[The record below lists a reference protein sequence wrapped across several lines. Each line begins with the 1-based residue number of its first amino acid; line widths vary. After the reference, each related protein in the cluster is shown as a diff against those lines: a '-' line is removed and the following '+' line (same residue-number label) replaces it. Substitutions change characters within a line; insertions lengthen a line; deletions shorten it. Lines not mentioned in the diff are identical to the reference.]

1 MTKKKTLL
9 RIFLVPLLIIV
20 FLQGLLPFLM
30 LVFSGI
36 RSNLENNAIQMDQHV
51 VENRQV
57 VLENDM
63 IEKWRPIY
71 RESTYLS
78 DTLGDLLDA
87 EHMGISEFL
96 GSQSAQKKYLEEIFP
111 DMVDVLQYNTSS
123 GLFVVLANDAPIDS
137 ESKYSGFFL
146 RDSDPQNKTASN
158 TDLLLERG
166 SKQLSQNLSIS
177 LDNSWSTDFDLAGA
191 GNRQADN
198 FFYKPYQ
205 AALEHRNTA
214 MSNLGYWSPAF
225 ILEDHY
231 MDNHQMIT
239 YSVPLMYE
247 NEIYGV
253 LGVEIGVNYLSSYFS
268 VQDLDSRL
276 NAGYVLMLEQEDGSY
291 RSVVGKGA
299 LYDAVSRSG
308 DVLTFTPQKENYLY
322 QVDGAKVGN
331 QHIYAVMQPL
341 ELYGNN
347 VPYEDSR
354 WVLCGLVAEDSIYGF
369 GRSIYIEMTAMIVG
383 SLILAA
389 VLTYILI
396 RHVTKPVYRLMES
409 VRGGVEGIHDFKD
422 SGILEIDE
430 LHDVVE
436 NLTDA
441 QRQSA
446 AQLLEEKER
455 YRIAV
460 ESSQDVFFT
469 LRKKEKVLEVVNDEN
484 KDGAWSFADY
494 TNSFVNGEY
503 IHPMDRDRALRTIRG
518 ATGDLNVEFRA
529 RYKNSEDYIW
539 INLTG
544 TVIPDENGE
553 PDRLV
558 GCVRNINQRK
568 LLEEEQEKEQYYDP
582 VTSFYRLNS
591 GMEAMGQAMAC
602 KNGVLVLLH
611 VEQLNFIDERYGLVF
626 GDIILEQLAKLLTKQ
641 LEEASYGHVV
651 PVRAGAAQIML
662 WIPEQTAENVKAL
675 LQETRGLFTAMTD
688 EKMLALNYKCGIAVA
703 GNNASVDTVVAQ
715 AKQALQIA
723 RYGRQDDVEYTE
735 LSDRERNVPCNIT
748 FGEVASLGRWKQMSM
763 GSLALNLLDK
773 NGELSVVLDIFTR
786 KLKEHYKL
794 DDLVITQFNREYLV
808 NSLWYHW
815 GDSEKYSNWNG
826 IVHCTGSEYQKY
838 IEIREMQEI
847 LPITD
852 QVKQDPTLKPFLSE
866 NSGFVFH
873 MGDQGIYSGSIL
885 LFTKDPALTEHEQ
898 VRKHFNEICSVIQS
912 KINTQRHDQ
921 SAQAKSE
928 FLARM
933 SHEIRTPMN
942 GIIGMTEIALKEGQT
957 TERRVDCLQKIR
969 SSSNYLLGLLNDILD
984 MSKIESGKMRLVL
997 AKSNLNRMIRGLESL
1012 LEAKIAERDL
1022 HFVQEIDLQHHSF
1035 ICDELRI
1042 NQVLVNLL
1050 SNAIKYSDPGG
1061 KVWLTVKE
1069 TGVDDETSEL
1079 YFAVRDEGIGIPKDK
1094 QEMIFRQFEQA
1105 DQSQNARKQGTG
1117 LGLAISSRLVH
1128 MMDSDISLQSAP
1140 GEGSTFSFTIRLKWA
1155 EDDAETVQTYD
1166 REVDFDGKRILVVED
1181 NELNMEIARTLLEDC
1196 NMTVESAY
1204 NGEEAL
1210 QRMKEV
1216 PDGYYDLILM
1226 DIMMPVMDGLE
1237 ATREIRKLPGES
1249 CRTVPIIAMSANA
1262 FDEDVKR
1269 SLASG
1274 MNGHLSKPVNVSRL
1288 KEVLCQFLADWRK
1301 DGHEK

>member
-9 RIFLVPLLIIV
+9 RIFLIPLLIIV

-36 RSNLENNAIQMDQHV
+36 RSNLENNAIQMDRHV

-78 DTLGDLLDA
+78 DTLGDLLDQ

-96 GSQSAQKKYLEEIFP
+96 SSQSTQKKYLEEIFP

-137 ESKYSGFFL
+137 EAKYSGFFV

-166 SKQLSQNLSIS
+166 SKQLSQNLSLS
-177 LDNSWSTDFDLAGA
+177 LDNSWSTDFDLAGV
-191 GNRQADN
+191 GNREADN

-205 AALEHRNTA
+205 AALEHKNTA
-214 MSNLGYWSPAF
+214 MPNLGYWSPAF

-231 MDNHQMIT
+231 MDNHRMIT
-239 YSVPLMYE
+239 YSVPLIYE

-253 LGVEIGVNYLSSYFS
+253 LGVEISVNYLSSYFS
-268 VQDLDSRL
+268 VQDLDSKL

-291 RSVVGKGA
+291 RTVVGKGA
-299 LYDAVSRSG
+299 LYDAVSRNGS
-308 DVLTFTPQKENYLY
+308 VLHFTPQKEDGLYL
-322 QVDGAKVGN
+322 VDGAKVGN
-331 QHIYAVMQPL
+331 QQIYAVMQPL

-347 VPYEDSR
+347 VPYDDSK

-369 GRSIYIEMTAMIVG
+369 GRSIYLEMTAMIVG

-409 VRGGVEGIHDFKD
+409 VRGGVEGIHGFKD

-446 AQLLEEKER
+446 TQLLEEKER

-503 IHPMDRDRALRTIRG
+503 IHPMDRDRALRAIRG

-529 RYKNSEDYIW
+529 RYKNSEDYVW

-544 TVIPDENGE
+544 TVIPDEDGE

-591 GMEAMGQAMAC
+591 GMEAVGEAMTREQ
-602 KNGVLVLLH
+602 GVLALLH
-611 VEQLNFIDERYGLVF
+611 VEHLNFIDERYGLIF
-626 GDIILEQLAKLLTKQ
+626 GDIILEQLAKLLTSQMEK
-641 LEEASYGHVV
+641 AAFKHVIA
-651 PVRAGAAQIML
+651 VRAGAAQIML
-662 WIPEQTAENVKAL
+662 WLPGQTTENVKKL
-675 LQETRGLFTAMTD
+675 LRETLDLFAAMTD
-688 EKMLALNYKCGIAVA
+688 EKMLALDYRCGITV
-703 GNNASVDTVVAQ
+703 GLPGVSFDTVIAQ
-715 AKQALQIA
+715 AKQALQTA
-723 RYGRQDDVEYTE
+723 RCVHGRDMEYAE
-735 LSDRERNVPCNIT
+735 LSDREKDAPCNIA
-748 FGEVASLGRWKQMSM
+748 FGEVASIGRWKQMSM
-763 GSLALNLLDK
+763 ASLALNLLDN
-773 NGELSVVLDIFTR
+773 NGELPVVLDIFTR
-786 KLKEHYKL
+786 KLTEHYKL
-794 DDLVITQFNREYLV
+794 DNLVITQFHREYLV

-815 GDSEKYSNWNG
+815 EDSKENKNWNG
-826 IVHCTGSEYQKY
+826 MVHCTGSQYQRY
-838 IEIREMQEI
+838 IAGRELQEI
-847 LPITD
+847 LPITE
-852 QVKQDPTLKPFLSE
+852 QMQQDPTLRPFLWE
-866 NSGFVFH
+866 NAGFVFH
-873 MGDQGIYSGSIL
+873 MADQGNYSGSIL
-885 LFTKDPALTEHEQ
+885 LFTKDPVLTEHEQ
-898 VRKHFNEICSVIQS
+898 IRKHFNEICSVIQN

-957 TERRVDCLQKIR
+957 EARRVDCLQKIR

-997 AKSNLNRMIRGLESL
+997 AKSNLYRMLQGLEPL
-1012 LEAKIAERDL
+1012 LEAKIAEKDL
-1022 HFVQEIDLQHHSF
+1022 HFVQEIALQHHSYF
-1035 ICDELRI
+1035 CDELRI

-1050 SNAIKYSDPGG
+1050 SNAIKYSDPGA
-1061 KVWLTVKE
+1061 KVYLTVRE
-1069 TGVDDETSEL
+1069 TDVDGETSEL
-1079 YFAVRDEGIGIPKDK
+1079 YFAVRDEGIGIPKEK

-1128 MMDSDISLQSAP
+1128 MMDSDILLQSAP
-1140 GEGSTFSFTIRLKWA
+1140 GEGSTFSFTVRLQWA
-1155 EDDAETVQTYD
+1155 EDDTEAVGTGD
-1166 REVDFDGKRILVVED
+1166 REVDFSGKRVLVVED
-1181 NELNMEIARTLLEDC
+1181 NELNMEITKTLLEDC

-1210 QRMKEV
+1210 KRMQEV
-1216 PDGYYDLILM
+1216 PEGYYDLILM

-1237 ATREIRKLPGES
+1237 AAREIRKSDRGD

-1262 FDEDVKR
+1262 FDEDVKL

-1274 MNGHLSKPVNVSRL
+1274 MNGHLSKPVNVGRL
-1288 KEVLCQFLADWRK
+1288 KEVLCQFLADK
-1301 DGHEK
+1301 PE